1 MSTLTN
7 SQRAIAPR
15 MPWAVCILVALS
27 SAVAAQAADRWNGR
41 PRTVTFSSSNA
52 NFPNPD
58 RGFYAW
64 GGRDFVSGFDLAS
77 IQVGHAEGM
86 RLALANVHL
95 GAYRNTDL
103 PDAFLATL
111 AAHLADVRA
120 AGMKVILLFAYDF
133 SEQGQDATA
142 AQITR
147 HLQQLQPVLNAHADV
162 IPFMRAGFIGAWGEW
177 HSSKGGN
184 SCGFH
189 SGDTACTTART
200 NRTSVRDALL
210 RYVPATTQ
218 LSFRYPSDLQSWY
231 PKGDGPARVGAH
243 NDCFLAGPTDT
254 GTYTSATQRPYVHAL
269 TQRAS
274 FGGETCENAEL
285 PLRKACSDILSE
297 GPSYHL
303 AWLNSAYATSVLSA
317 WKREGCYGQVAG
329 SMGYRLQLDA
339 VTHDATVAAGHVAT
353 VLVDLRNVGW
363 ARMFTARRLVLT
375 LRQQTTGATITL
387 GAGDLSALPAQAT
400 ASSRIAIQVAM
411 PQNAQAGA
419 YDVLLSAPDV
429 FASTAADPRFAVRFA
444 NADNPALAQAW
455 DPATARW
462 ATGST
467 LQVEAP

>member
-1 MSTLTN
+1 
-7 SQRAIAPR
+7 
-15 MPWAVCILVALS
+15 MPWAICAVVALTWS
-27 SAVAAQAADRWNGR
+27 VAAQAADRSVVR
-41 PRTVTFSSSNA
+41 PGTVTFSATNA

-64 GGRDFVSGFDLAS
+64 GGRDFVTGFDLAS
-77 IQVGHAEGM
+77 VQAGHAEGM

-103 PDAFLATL
+103 PQAFLSAL
-111 AAHLADVRA
+111 SAHLSVVRD

-133 SEQGQDATA
+133 SDQGQDTTA

-184 SCGFH
+184 SCGFK
-189 SGDTACTTART
+189 SGDTACTTAKA
-200 NRTSVRDALL
+200 NRASVRDALL

-218 LSFRYPSDLQSWY
+218 LSFRYPSDLQTWY

-274 FGGETCENAEL
+274 FGGETCENAEM

-297 GPSYHL
+297 GPRYHL
-303 AWLNSAYATSVLSA
+303 AWLNSAYATTVLSA
-317 WKREGCYGQVAG
+317 WKREGCYSQVSG

-339 VTHDATVAAGHVAT
+339 VTHDATVVAGQVAT
-353 VLVDLRNVGW
+353 FLVDLRNVGW
-363 ARMFTARRLVLT
+363 ARMFTPRKLVLT
-375 LRQQTTGATITL
+375 LRRQAVGATIAL
-387 GAGDLSALPAQAT
+387 EAGDLSTLPAQAT
-400 ASSRIAIQVAM
+400 VSSRIAIKVPIPKGAQV
-411 PQNAQAGA
+411 GA
-419 YDVLLSAPDV
+419 YDVRLSAPDV

-455 DPATARW
+455 DPATASW

-467 LQVEAP
+467 LWVESP